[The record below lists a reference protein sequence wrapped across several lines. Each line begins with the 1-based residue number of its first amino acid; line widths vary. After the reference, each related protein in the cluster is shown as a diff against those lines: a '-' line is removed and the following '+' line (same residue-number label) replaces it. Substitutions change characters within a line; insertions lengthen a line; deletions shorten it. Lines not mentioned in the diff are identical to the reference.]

1 MKKSERKM
9 WLNYLK
15 NIRLNYLKNILK
27 RKVFKRSVMVKI
39 IDVSIFQYVYMNLT
53 IQFSKLILNKSQL
66 YTIYNLF

>member
-27 RKVFKRSVMVKI
+27 RKVFKRSAMVKI
-39 IDVSIFQYVYMNLT
+39 IDVDIFQYVYMNLT
-53 IQFSKLILNKSQL
+53 IQFPKLILNKSQL